1 MTVVTWTRMV
11 AVEGECQWPGC
22 ILETVEVGNEN
33 TNIAGLNTQA
43 GGACTVARAI
53 SWKSQCPWRR
63 GLVTLLC
70 GYWYGYDRCLKRPR
84 SHIHAEC
91 AQPSGLEKT
100 RPSPPTPLTSSLP
113 PDRPGHPISPLSP
126 STHSPDCASRWPH
139 RSASWPRRPWLSP
152 AAHAPCSCTWPVVR
166 DEEERRQVRA

>member
-84 SHIHAEC
+84 SHIQHPRAWLCPAIRAGED
-91 AQPSGLEKT
+91 QT
-100 RPSPPTPLTSSLP
+100 QSPHP
-113 PDRPGHPISPLSP
+113 PHLF
-126 STHSPDCASRWPH
+126 
-139 RSASWPRRPWLSP
+139 L
-152 AAHAPCSCTWPVVR
+152 AP
-166 DEEERRQVRA
+166 